1 MSADFKDRW
10 CPGGA
15 SCRWP
20 FTRSALFHPVPLRIL
35 LQRHPQTGAHLHP
48 TGWDFFPLFY
58 AFLFYCH
65 ATVCWSLLSYDAVP
79 VVFFH
84 FSVVAHVNFDAVF
97 SQRYFLP
104 SQKADAQNAEMEMVS
119 WLLLSFCSYFF
130 KLYLYLLQ
138 NQKTIPPSQQPI
150 ASASVLPTSLCPICI
165 LAVGRSCRKSST
177 ATCHS

>member
-15 SCRWP
+15 SRRWP

-48 TGWDFFPLFY
+48 TGWDFFSLFFR
-58 AFLFYCH
+58 FLVLLSRHCVLKP
-65 ATVCWSLLSYDAVP
+65 AKLWCSSCCLLSLLCCCT
-79 VVFFH
+79 
-84 FSVVAHVNFDAVF
+84 VNFDAVF

-130 KLYLYLLQ
+130 KFYLYK
-138 NQKTIPPSQQPI
+138 NHKTIPPSQQPI
-150 ASASVLPTSLCPICI
+150 ASAKCFTHFAMSNMYIGC
-165 LAVGRSCRKSST
+165 G
-177 ATCHS
+177 